1 MADYVVHF
9 TGKNDLSSE
18 VTKVKKDL
26 EGVSTSANKLDQIK
40 NKFNK
45 ITNSAAPLRSQLK
58 GIRDLMALMNFHGLE
73 GDPSYIEMADQI
85 GKIKDALSATNDAIK
100 LFGDG
105 QYKLIAVMNSFEAVA
120 GATSIATGAMSLFGA
135 ENENVARAIQKVQSV
150 MAILNGVQAIA
161 RVLDKDSAMMLRI
174 RHIRTLALA
183 AAKDVDTAETTKNT
197 LAMGAN
203 TVATTANTAAQKAWN
218 VAKAIAKALLGDW
231 TGWLLLGAVALGG
244 YAIATAGSTKE
255 TEKETAATKRAKT
268 AKQQYLEEAASSAGK
283 LIGQYKMLQIQW
295 NNLKTEGEKNQFLK
309 DNISLFK
316 ELNDTINSVADAEKF
331 LNEQTNKYIQAI
343 EARAQATAS
352 YNQMIKV
359 WEEHYKR
366 ISAYE
371 NSRAGGGYYSEVKA
385 GDKVSKE
392 EFLSAYKHYYGK
404 EFDGSDISIYKFMAQ
419 LPKTTAAIVN
429 KFRNDSSILKK
440 QQLITAS
447 YNKALSDTKQLS
459 QIGADAAAKIDKLGD
474 SAKGASD
481 NITDMNSKRAS
492 RTTSTTN
499 DNVRKLDTEKIGD
512 SIVESIKKRNFSN
525 DLSPESLVGLVK
537 ANNFDLK
544 GYDVSDIKT
553 ESTDIQRREIQRLN
567 RIKQIQDAYGQY
579 LVMFDKGAINIDYL
593 NDMHQKAQTA
603 LNQLGSDIVIDKYSG
618 EIKGKGVVQLEQLK
632 SARELVQGLSGD
644 FGTLYTQIDAINT
657 LLHSTTQDSD
667 GNLIPNV
674 NDRNVGAIAA
684 TALATQQLGSAL
696 QALGAQGAAAKA
708 GLILS
713 AIGQLATSFAAAM
726 LSASKNW
733 ITWLAFGAT
742 GMGILV
748 SLISQMKSFA
758 DGGIIEGNSFHGD
771 KILARVN
778 AGEMILNQKQQS
790 NLYHQLNNR
799 GGLGAGTVKFEIAG
813 STLKGV
819 LRNYD
824 NKMSKVQ

>member
-45 ITNSAAPLRSQLK
+45 ITNSAAPLKKQMK
-58 GIRDLMALMNFHGLE
+58 DIKDLMAQMNFHGLE
-73 GDPSYIEMADQI
+73 NDSSYTKMAEKI
-85 GKIKDALSATNDAIK
+85 GEIRDAYDAAGESQK
-100 LFGDG
+100 FFGDG
-105 QYKLIAVMNSFEAVA
+105 QYKLQAVMNSLEAVA
-120 GATSIATGAMSLFGA
+120 GATSIATGAMSLFGT

-174 RHIRTLALA
+174 RQIRTLALA
-183 AAKDVDTAETTKNT
+183 AAKEVDTAETTKNT
-197 LAMGAN
+197 LATGAN
-203 TVATTANTAAQKAWN
+203 TVATTANTIAQKAWN
-218 VAKAIAKALLGDW
+218 VAKAVAKALLGDW
-231 TGWLLLGAVALGG
+231 TGLLLVGAVALGG
-244 YAIATAGSTKE
+244 YAIATANSTKE

-268 AKQQYLEEAASSAGK
+268 AKQQYLEEVASSTGE
-283 LIGQYKMLQIQW
+283 LIGKYKVLQIQW
-295 NNLKTEGEKNQFLK
+295 NNLKTYGEKNQFLK

-316 ELNDTINSVADAEKF
+316 ELNGAVDSVAKAENF
-331 LNEQTNKYIQAI
+331 LNKQSKKYKDAMI
-343 EARAQATAS
+343 ERIKITAA
-352 YNQMIKV
+352 YNQIIKI
-359 WEEHYKR
+359 WKEYYET
-366 ISAYE
+366 ISANE
-371 NSRAGGGYYSEVKA
+371 NSRAGGGYYSRVKA
-385 GDKVSKE
+385 GDKVSRYE
-392 EFLSAYKHYYGK
+392 LMAAYKHSTGK
-404 EFDGSDISIYKFMAQ
+404 ELKFGKERTKAQ
-419 LPKTTAAIVN
+419 YIVVDEKNAAYVN
-429 KFRNDSSILKK
+429 KFRNDSAIKINQQKNTAALNKATRETEELKEQIANSNKILKD
-440 QQLITAS
+440 LGVSFEGTTENI
-447 YNKALSDTKQLS
+447 SD
-459 QIGADAAAKIDKLGD
+459 
-474 SAKGASD
+474 
-481 NITDMNSKRAS
+481 RAT
-492 RTTSTTN
+492 RTTSTNN

-512 SIVESIKKRNFSN
+512 QIVESTKKRNFSN
-525 DLSPESLVGLVK
+525 DLSPKSLVGLLK

-544 GYDVSDIKT
+544 GYDVSYIKT
-553 ESTDIQRREIQRLN
+553 ESTDTQRNEVQRLN

-579 LVMFDKGAINIDYL
+579 LVMFDKGVINIDYL
-593 NDMHQKAQTA
+593 NDMYQKAQTA

-657 LLHSTTQDSD
+657 LLHSTTQDSE

-674 NDRNVGAIAA
+674 NDRNAGTIAA

>member
-45 ITNSAAPLRSQLK
+45 ITNSAAPLTSQLK
-58 GIRDLMALMNFHGLE
+58 GIRNLMALMNFHGLE

-85 GKIKDALSATNDAIK
+85 GKIKDALSATDDAIK

-161 RVLDKDSAMMLRI
+161 NVLDKDSAMMLRI
-174 RHIRTLALA
+174 RQIRTLALA

-197 LAMGAN
+197 LATGAN
-203 TVATTANTAAQKAWN
+203 TVATTANTIAQKAWN
-218 VAKAIAKALLGDW
+218 VAKAVAKALLGDW

-244 YAIATAGSTKE
+244 YAIATANSTKE

-343 EARAQATAS
+343 EARAQATAA
-352 YNQMIKV
+352 YNQIIKV

-366 ISAYE
+366 VSAYE
-371 NSRAGGGYYSEVKA
+371 NSRSGGGYYSEVKA

-429 KFRNDSSILKK
+429 KFRNDSSVIKK
-440 QQLITAS
+440 QKLITDS
-447 YNKALSDTKQLS
+447 YNKALSDTKQLT
-459 QIGADAAAKIDKLGD
+459 QIATDAAAKIDKLGD
-474 SAKGASD
+474 AAKWASD
-481 NITDMNSKRAS
+481 NITDTTSNRAS
-492 RTTSTTN
+492 ITTSTNNDERKIDTN
-499 DNVRKLDTEKIGD
+499 WIQKQISK
-512 SIVESIKKRNFSN
+512 SIDERDFSN
-525 DLSPESLVGLVK
+525 DFSLESASKFLLSNAALAG
-537 ANNFDLK
+537 
-544 GYDVSDIKT
+544 
-553 ESTDIQRREIQRLN
+553 TDITRNRDYQQAKFISEIY
-567 RIKQIQDAYGQY
+567 K
-579 LVMFDKGAINIDYL
+579 
-593 NDMHQKAQTA
+593 
-603 LNQLGSDIVIDKYSG
+603 NQLDLHRKRLIGDTEMDAARKNFIQAMAQVDTTIEVDLATGEWGGIDF
-618 EIKGKGVVQLEQLK
+618 LK
-632 SARELVQGLSGD
+632 SLNLEPAREAVQGLSGD

-657 LLHSTTQDSD
+657 LLHSTINKGD
-667 GNLIPNV
+667 GNILPNI
-674 NDRNVGAIAA
+674 NDRNAGTIAA

>member
-45 ITNSAAPLRSQLK
+45 ITNSVAPLTSQLK
-58 GIRDLMALMNFHGLE
+58 GIRNLMALMNFHGLE

-85 GKIKDALSATNDAIK
+85 GKIKDALGATHDAIK

-161 RVLDKDSAMMLRI
+161 KVLDKDSAMMLRI
-174 RHIRTLALA
+174 RQIRTLALA

-197 LAMGAN
+197 LATGAN
-203 TVATTANTAAQKAWN
+203 TVATTANTIAQKAWN
-218 VAKAIAKALLGDW
+218 VAKAVAKALLGDW
-231 TGWLLLGAVALGG
+231 TGLLLVGAVALGG
-244 YAIATAGSTKE
+244 YAIATANSTKE

-295 NNLKTEGEKNQFLK
+295 NNLKTYGEKNQFLK

-343 EARAQATAS
+343 EARAQATVA
-352 YNQMIKV
+352 YNQIIKV
-359 WEEHYKR
+359 WEEYYET
-366 ISAYE
+366 ISANE
-371 NSRAGGGYYSEVKA
+371 NSRAGGGYYSRVKA
-385 GDKVSKE
+385 GDKVSRYE
-392 EFLSAYKHYYGK
+392 LMAAYKHSTGK
-404 EFDGSDISIYKFMAQ
+404 ELKFGKERTKAQ
-419 LPKTTAAIVN
+419 YIVVDEKNAAYVN
-429 KFRNDSSILKK
+429 KFRNDSAVKIN
-440 QQLITAS
+440 QQKNTAAL
-447 YNKALSDTKQLS
+447 NKATKETEYFTS
-459 QIGADAAAKIDKLGD
+459 VIYECEAALKELGV
-474 SAKGASD
+474 SFSNTANNISD
-481 NITDMNSKRAS
+481 NRHI
-492 RTTSTTN
+492 TTSTN
-499 DNVRKLDTEKIGD
+499 DNVRKIDTEKIGD

-544 GYDVSDIKT
+544 GYNASNVNR
-553 ESTDIQRREIQRLN
+553 ESVNIQRREIQKLDEIQKIYDEFQLILKQYN
-567 RIKQIQDAYGQY
+567 QGVIKYEKYLSAY
-579 LVMFDKGAINIDYL
+579 KNA
-593 NDMHQKAQTA
+593 QKA
-603 LNQLGSDIVIDKYSG
+603 LKKIGSDIVIDKYSG
-618 EIKGKGVVQLEQLK
+618 EIKGTEAIKLELLK

-644 FGTLYTQIDAINT
+644 FGTLYSQIDAINT
-657 LLHSTTQDSD
+657 LLNSTINKGD
-667 GNLIPNV
+667 GVILPNV
-674 NDRNVGAIAA
+674 NDRNVGTIAA

>member
-45 ITNSAAPLRSQLK
+45 IINSVAPLRSQLK

-85 GKIKDALSATNDAIK
+85 GKIKDALSATDDAIK

-161 RVLDKDSAMMLRI
+161 KVLDKDSAMMLRI

-255 TEKETAATKRAKT
+255 TEKETEATKRAKT

-343 EARAQATAS
+343 EARAQATAA
-352 YNQMIKV
+352 YNQIIKV

-366 ISAYE
+366 VSAYE

-404 EFDGSDISIYKFMAQ
+404 EFDGSDISVYKFMAQ
-419 LPKTTAAIVN
+419 LPQTTAAIVN
-429 KFRNDSSILKK
+429 KFRNDSSIIKK

-447 YNKALSDTKQLS
+447 YNKALSDTKYLS

-481 NITDMNSKRAS
+481 NITYMASNRAS
-492 RTTSTTN
+492 RTTN
-499 DNVRKLDTEKIGD
+499 DNERKLDTEKIGD

-537 ANNFDLK
+537 ANNFNFK
-544 GYDVSDIKT
+544 GQDVSNAKMKF
-553 ESTDIQRREIQRLN
+553 TDIQSEVEQKLEAIN
-567 RIKQIQDAYGQY
+567 KIQDEFQLKIRQY
-579 LVMFDKGAINIDYL
+579 NQGAIKYKDYQNALQNAENALKLIDPNL
-593 NDMHQKAQTA
+593 
-603 LNQLGSDIVIDKYSG
+603 IIDKYSG
-618 EIKGKGVVQLEQLK
+618 EVKGTEAIQLEQLK

-657 LLHSTTQDSD
+657 LLHSTTQDSE

-674 NDRNVGAIAA
+674 NDRNVGTIAA

>member
-45 ITNSAAPLRSQLK
+45 ITNSAAPLKKQMK
-58 GIRDLMALMNFHGLE
+58 DIKDLMAQMNFHGLE
-73 GDPSYIEMADQI
+73 NDSSYTKMAEKI
-85 GKIKDALSATNDAIK
+85 GEIRDAYDAAGESQRF
-100 LFGDG
+100 FGDG
-105 QYKLIAVMNSFEAVA
+105 QYKLQAVMNSLEAVA

-161 RVLDKDSAMMLRI
+161 NVLDKDSAMMLRI
-174 RHIRTLALA
+174 RQIRTLALA

-197 LAMGAN
+197 LATGAN

-218 VAKAIAKALLGDW
+218 VAKAVAKALLGDW
-231 TGWLLLGAVALGG
+231 TGLLLVGAVALGG

-255 TEKETAATKRAKT
+255 TEKETEATKRAKT

-343 EARAQATAS
+343 EARAQATAA
-352 YNQMIKV
+352 YNQIIKV

-371 NSRAGGGYYSEVKA
+371 NSRSGGGYYSRVKA

-429 KFRNDSSILKK
+429 KFRNDSSVIKN

-447 YNKALSDTKQLS
+447 YNKALSDTKQLT
-459 QIGADAAAKIDKLGD
+459 QIGADAAAKIDELGD
-474 SAKGASD
+474 AAKGASD
-481 NITDMNSKRAS
+481 NITNMNSNRAS
-492 RTTSTTN
+492 RTTSTN
-499 DNVRKLDTEKIGD
+499 DNVRKIDTEKIGD

-544 GYDVSDIKT
+544 GYNASNVNR
-553 ESTDIQRREIQRLN
+553 ESANIQRREIQKLDEIQKIQDEFQLI
-567 RIKQIQDAYGQY
+567 IKQYNQGVIKYEKYLSAY
-579 LVMFDKGAINIDYL
+579 KNA
-593 NDMHQKAQTA
+593 QKALKQIS
-603 LNQLGSDIVIDKYSG
+603 SDIVIDKYSG
-618 EIKGKGVVQLEQLK
+618 EIKGTEAIKLELLK

-644 FGTLYTQIDAINT
+644 FGTLYSQIDAINT
-657 LLHSTTQDSD
+657 LLHSTTQDID
-667 GNLIPNV
+667 GNLIPNI
-674 NDRNVGAIAA
+674 NDRNAGTIAA

>member
-45 ITNSAAPLRSQLK
+45 ITNSAAPLTSQLK
-58 GIRDLMALMNFHGLE
+58 GIRNLMALMNFHGLE

-85 GKIKDALSATNDAIK
+85 GKIKDALSATHDAIN

-105 QYKLIAVMNSFEAVA
+105 QYKLLAVMNSFEAVA
-120 GATSIATGAMSLFGA
+120 GATSIATGAMSLFGT

-161 RVLDKDSAMMLRI
+161 SVLDKDSAMMLRI
-174 RHIRTLALA
+174 RQIRTLALA

-203 TVATTANTAAQKAWN
+203 STAVAANTAAQKAWN

-255 TEKETAATKRAKT
+255 TQKETAATKKAKT

-295 NNLKTEGEKNQFLK
+295 NNLKTYGEKNQFLK

-316 ELNDTINSVADAEKF
+316 ELNDTINSVADVEKF

-343 EARAQATAS
+343 EARAQATAA
-352 YNQMIKV
+352 YNQIIKV

-392 EFLSAYKHYYGK
+392 EFLLAYKHYYGK

-429 KFRNDSSILKK
+429 KFRNDSSIIKK

-447 YNKALSDTKQLS
+447 YNKALSDTKYLTQS
-459 QIGADAAAKIDKLGD
+459 ASDAAAKLDELGEA
-474 SAKGASD
+474 SKGAAN
-481 NITDMNSKRAS
+481 NITDTTSNRAS
-492 RTTSTTN
+492 ITTN
-499 DNVRKLDTEKIGD
+499 DNVRKIDNSQTQKQILK
-512 SIVESIKKRNFSN
+512 SIDERDFSN
-525 DLSPESLVGLVK
+525 DLSMESAAKLLLANAKLAPTNIKYKSDEQLLELEKIQKTYRGEVDKFIRGIIDIDQRLK
-537 ANNFDLK
+537 AFNNA
-544 GYDVSDIKT
+544 G
-553 ESTDIQRREIQRLN
+553 EALN
-567 RIKQIQDAYGQY
+567 RIGLKDVSLDFESG
-579 LVMFDKGAINIDYL
+579 
-593 NDMHQKAQTA
+593 
-603 LNQLGSDIVIDKYSG
+603 DIISIESTYIDK
-618 EIKGKGVVQLEQLK
+618 VNA
-632 SARELVQGLSGD
+632 AREAIQGLSGD
-644 FGTLYTQIDAINT
+644 YGILYNQIDTINT
-657 LLHSTTQDSD
+657 LLNSSSKNSD
-667 GNLIPNV
+667 GDLVPNV
-674 NDRNVGAIAA
+674 NDRNVGTIAA

>member
-45 ITNSAAPLRSQLK
+45 ITNSAAPLKKQMK
-58 GIRDLMALMNFHGLE
+58 DIKDLMAQMNFHGLE
-73 GDPSYIEMADQI
+73 NDSSYTKMAEKI
-85 GKIKDALSATNDAIK
+85 GEIRDAYDAAGESQRF
-100 LFGDG
+100 FGDG
-105 QYKLIAVMNSFEAVA
+105 QYKLQAVMNSLEAVA

-161 RVLDKDSAMMLRI
+161 KVLDKDSAMMLRI
-174 RHIRTLALA
+174 RQIRTLALA

-197 LAMGAN
+197 LATGAN

-244 YAIATAGSTKE
+244 YAVATAGSTKE

-268 AKQQYLEEAASSAGK
+268 AKQQYLEEVASSTGN
-283 LIGQYKMLQIQW
+283 LIGKYKVLQIQW
-295 NNLKTEGEKNQFLK
+295 NNLRTEGEKTEWIK
-309 DNISLFK
+309 DNASKFK
-316 ELNDTINSVADAEKF
+316 ELGVSINDIDKAEEVFVNNTAKF
-331 LNEQTNKYIQAI
+331 EQAI
-343 EARAQATAS
+343 KLRAQAAAAYSQTV
-352 YNQMIKV
+352 KV
-359 WEEHYKR
+359 WEEYYNKVV
-366 ISAYE
+366 AAD
-371 NSRAGGGYYSEVKA
+371 NSVAGGGYYIRAQVGHQTTGRELTEAYSKYAYIKPLKEWENNPDKLFTIRTENIAPLNKLRNSEA
-385 GDKVSKE
+385 
-392 EFLSAYKHYYGK
+392 
-404 EFDGSDISIYKFMAQ
+404 IS
-419 LPKTTAAIVN
+419 
-429 KFRNDSSILKK
+429 RNQK
-440 QQLITAS
+440 Q
-447 YNKALSDTKQLS
+447 N
-459 QIGADAAAKIDKLGD
+459 AAALEKATNATNFLTQSMSYANEELKRLGTTVE
-474 SAKGASD
+474 GTTD
-481 NITDMNSKRAS
+481 NISDRAT
-492 RTTSTTN
+492 RTTSTN
-499 DNVRKLDTEKIGD
+499 DNVSKID
-512 SIVESIKKRNFSN
+512 NSYIQKQILKSIDERDFSN
-525 DLSPESLVGLVK
+525 DLSLQSASKFLLSNAGLAKVDITRNREYILAKNISEIYKGQIDLYEKGWITAKEREESY
-537 ANNFDLK
+537 NNALQALSQIDTNIEL
-544 GYDVSDIKT
+544 DAKT
-553 ESTDIQRREIQRLN
+553 
-567 RIKQIQDAYGQY
+567 
-579 LVMFDKGAINIDYL
+579 
-593 NDMHQKAQTA
+593 
-603 LNQLGSDIVIDKYSG
+603 G
-618 EIKGKGVVQLEQLK
+618 EIGGAGFLQSLNLEP
-632 SARELVQGLSGD
+632 AREAVQGLSGD

-657 LLHSTTQDSD
+657 LLHSTINKGD
-667 GNLIPNV
+667 GNILPNI
-674 NDRNVGAIAA
+674 NDRNAGTIAA

>member
-45 ITNSAAPLRSQLK
+45 ITNSAAPLKKQMK
-58 GIRDLMALMNFHGLE
+58 DIKDLMAQMNFHGLE
-73 GDPSYIEMADQI
+73 NDSSYTKMAEKI
-85 GKIKDALSATNDAIK
+85 GEIRDAYDAAGESQRF
-100 LFGDG
+100 FGDG
-105 QYKLIAVMNSFEAVA
+105 QYKLQAVMNSLEAVA
-120 GATSIATGAMSLFGA
+120 GATSIATGAMSLFGT

-161 RVLDKDSAMMLRI
+161 KVLDKDSAMMLRI
-174 RHIRTLALA
+174 RQIRTLALA

-197 LAMGAN
+197 LATGAN

-218 VAKAIAKALLGDW
+218 VAKAVAKALLGDW
-231 TGWLLLGAVALGG
+231 TGLLLVGAVALGG
-244 YAIATAGSTKE
+244 YAIATANSTKE

-268 AKQQYLEEAASSAGK
+268 AKQQYLEEVASSTGE
-283 LIGQYKMLQIQW
+283 LIGKYKVLQIQW
-295 NNLKTEGEKNQFLK
+295 NNLKTYGEKNQFLK
-309 DNISLFK
+309 DNISLFN
-316 ELNDTINSVADAEKF
+316 ELNGAIDSVAKAENF
-331 LNEQTNKYIQAI
+331 LNKQSKKYKDAMI
-343 EARAQATAS
+343 ERIKITAA
-352 YNQMIKV
+352 YNQIIKI
-359 WEEHYKR
+359 WEEYYET
-366 ISAYE
+366 ISANE
-371 NSRAGGGYYSEVKA
+371 NSRAGGGYYSRVKA
-385 GDKVSKE
+385 GDKVSRYE
-392 EFLSAYKHYYGK
+392 LMSAYKHSTGK
-404 EFDGSDISIYKFMAQ
+404 ELKFGKERTKAQ
-419 LPKTTAAIVN
+419 YIVVDEKNADYVN
-429 KFRNDSSILKK
+429 KFRNDSAVKINQQKNTAALNKATRETEELKK
-440 QQLITAS
+440 QIANSNEILKNLNVSFEKT
-447 YNKALSDTKQLS
+447 T
-459 QIGADAAAKIDKLGD
+459 
-474 SAKGASD
+474 D
-481 NITDMNSKRAS
+481 NISDRAS
-492 RTTSTTN
+492 RTTSTN
-499 DNVRKLDTEKIGD
+499 DNERKIDREKIED
-512 SIVESIKKRNFSN
+512 LTLKSIKERNFSN
-525 DLSPESLVGLVK
+525 DLTLEALVGLVK

-544 GYDVSDIKT
+544 GQDVSDIKT
-553 ESTDIQRREIQRLN
+553 ESTDIQRKEVQRLN
-567 RIKQIQDAYGQY
+567 RIKQIQYAYGQY

-593 NDMHQKAQTA
+593 NDMYQKAQTA

-674 NDRNVGAIAA
+674 NDRNVGTIAA

>member
-85 GKIKDALSATNDAIK
+85 GKIKDALSATDDAIK

-197 LAMGAN
+197 LATGAN

-244 YAIATAGSTKE
+244 YAVATAGSTKE

-343 EARAQATAS
+343 EARAQATAA

-404 EFDGSDISIYKFMAQ
+404 EFDGSDISVYKFMAQ
-419 LPKTTAAIVN
+419 LPQTTAAIVN
-429 KFRNDSSILKK
+429 KFRNDSSVIKK

-447 YNKALSDTKQLS
+447 YDKALSDTKQLT
-459 QIGADAAAKIDKLGD
+459 QIANDAAAKLDELGEA
-474 SAKGASD
+474 AKGAAD
-481 NITDMNSKRAS
+481 NITDTTSNRAS
-492 RTTSTTN
+492 ITTN
-499 DNVRKLDTEKIGD
+499 DKVRKLDTEKIGD

-525 DLSPESLVGLVK
+525 DLTPEALVKLVK

-544 GYDVSDIKT
+544 GQDVSNVKT
-553 ESTDIQRREIQRLN
+553 ESTDIQRSEVQRLN
-567 RIKQIQDAYGQY
+567 RIKQIQDAYVYY
-579 LVMFDKGAINIDYL
+579 LGMFDKGVINIDYL
-593 NDMHQKAQTA
+593 NDRYQKAQTA

-674 NDRNVGAIAA
+674 NDRNVGTIAA

>member
-45 ITNSAAPLRSQLK
+45 ITNSAAPLKKQMK
-58 GIRDLMALMNFHGLE
+58 DIKDLMAQMNFHGLE
-73 GDPSYIEMADQI
+73 NDSSYTKMAEKI
-85 GKIKDALSATNDAIK
+85 GEIRDAYDAAGESQRF
-100 LFGDG
+100 FGDG
-105 QYKLIAVMNSFEAVA
+105 QYKLQAVMNSLEAVA
-120 GATSIATGAMSLFGA
+120 GATSIATGAMSLFGT

-161 RVLDKDSAMMLRI
+161 KVLDKDSAMMLRI
-174 RHIRTLALA
+174 RQIRTLALA

-197 LAMGAN
+197 LATGAN
-203 TVATTANTAAQKAWN
+203 TVATTANTIAQKAWN
-218 VAKAIAKALLGDW
+218 VAKAVAKALLGDW
-231 TGWLLLGAVALGG
+231 TGLLLVGAVALGG
-244 YAIATAGSTKE
+244 YAIATANSTKE

-268 AKQQYLEEAASSAGK
+268 AKQQYLEEVASSTGE
-283 LIGQYKMLQIQW
+283 LIGKYKVLQIQW
-295 NNLKTEGEKNQFLK
+295 NNLKTEGEKTEWIK
-309 DNISLFK
+309 DNASKFNELGIS
-316 ELNDTINSVADAEKF
+316 INNIAKAEDVFVKNTEKF
-331 LNEQTNKYIQAI
+331 QQTIKL
-343 EARAQATAS
+343 RAQAAAA
-352 YNQMIKV
+352 YNQIVKV
-359 WEEHYKR
+359 WEEYYNKVV
-366 ISAYE
+366 AAD
-371 NSRAGGGYYSEVKA
+371 NSVAGGGYYTR
-385 GDKVSKE
+385 
-392 EFLSAYKHYYGK
+392 
-404 EFDGSDISIYKFMAQ
+404 AQ
-419 LPKTTAAIVN
+419 VGHQTTGRELTAAYNKYAYSKPLKEWQNNPDKLFTIRTENIAPLNALRNSEAISRNQKQNAAALERVTNQTNFLTQSIKDVN
-429 KFRNDSSILKK
+429 EGLKK
-440 QQLITAS
+440 LDVTVEGTT
-447 YNKALSDTKQLS
+447 DTIS
-459 QIGADAAAKIDKLGD
+459 
-474 SAKGASD
+474 
-481 NITDMNSKRAS
+481 NSAS
-492 RTTSTTN
+492 RTTSTNNDEHKVNTN
-499 DNVRKLDTEKIGD
+499 WTQKQISK
-512 SIVESIKKRNFSN
+512 SIDERDFSN
-525 DLSPESLVGLVK
+525 DLSMESAAKLLLANAKLAPTNIKYKSDEQLLELEKIQKTYRGEVDKFIRGIIDIDQRLK
-537 ANNFDLK
+537 AFNNA
-544 GYDVSDIKT
+544 G
-553 ESTDIQRREIQRLN
+553 EALN
-567 RIKQIQDAYGQY
+567 RIGLKDVSLDFESG
-579 LVMFDKGAINIDYL
+579 
-593 NDMHQKAQTA
+593 
-603 LNQLGSDIVIDKYSG
+603 DIISIESTYIDK
-618 EIKGKGVVQLEQLK
+618 VNA
-632 SARELVQGLSGD
+632 AREAIQGLSGD
-644 FGTLYTQIDAINT
+644 YGILYNQIDTINT
-657 LLHSTTQDSD
+657 LLNSSSKNSD
-667 GNLIPNV
+667 GDLVPNV
-674 NDRNVGAIAA
+674 NDRNVGTIAA

>member
-45 ITNSAAPLRSQLK
+45 ITNSVAPLTSQLK
-58 GIRDLMALMNFHGLE
+58 GIRNLMALMNFHGLE

-85 GKIKDALSATNDAIK
+85 GKIKDALSATHDAIK

-161 RVLDKDSAMMLRI
+161 NVLDKDSAMMLRI
-174 RHIRTLALA
+174 RQIRTLALA

-197 LAMGAN
+197 LATGAN
-203 TVATTANTAAQKAWN
+203 TVATTANTIAQKAWN
-218 VAKAIAKALLGDW
+218 VAKAVAKALLGDW

-244 YAIATAGSTKE
+244 YAIATANSTKE
-255 TEKETAATKRAKT
+255 TEKETAATKKAKT
-268 AKQQYLEEAASSAGK
+268 AKQQYLEEVASSTGN
-283 LIGQYKMLQIQW
+283 LIGKYKVLQIQW
-295 NNLKTEGEKNQFLK
+295 KNLKTEGEKIQWIK
-309 DNISLFK
+309 DNTSSFNELSLA
-316 ELNDTINSVADAEKF
+316 INGIKDAEDVFVKQTQKF
-331 LNEQTNKYIQAI
+331 QQAI
-343 EARAQATAS
+343 KLRAQAAAAYSQTV
-352 YNQMIKV
+352 KV
-359 WEEHYKR
+359 WEEYYK
-366 ISAYE
+366 SGQQNTA
-371 NSRAGGGYYSEVKA
+371 KA
-385 GDKVSKE
+385 GDKVGWW
-392 EFLSAYKHYYGK
+392 EFEPAYRYITGSSPSLSEYNNGILTKRTAEFINSYRNAQALYKATK
-404 EFDGSDISIYKFMAQ
+404 ATEFFS
-419 LPKTTAAIVN
+419 
-429 KFRNDSSILKK
+429 SSIQESEAAL
-440 QQLITAS
+440 
-447 YNKALSDTKQLS
+447 KALGITSSNT
-459 QIGADAAAKIDKLGD
+459 ADAI
-474 SAKGASD
+474 S
-481 NITDMNSKRAS
+481 NRAT
-492 RTTSTTN
+492 RTTSTN

-512 SIVESIKKRNFSN
+512 QIVESIKKRNFSN

-537 ANNFDLK
+537 ANNFNFK
-544 GYDVSDIKT
+544 GQDVSNIKMKF
-553 ESTDIQRREIQRLN
+553 TDIQSEVEQKLEAIN
-567 RIKQIQDAYGQY
+567 KIQDEFQFKIRQY
-579 LVMFDKGAINIDYL
+579 NQGVIKYKDYQDALQNAKNALKLIDPNLIINE
-593 NDMHQKAQTA
+593 
-603 LNQLGSDIVIDKYSG
+603 YSG
-618 EIKGKGVVQLEQLK
+618 EVKGTEAIQLEQLK

-674 NDRNVGAIAA
+674 NDRNVGTIAA

>member
-1 MADYVVHF
+1 
-9 TGKNDLSSE
+9 
-18 VTKVKKDL
+18 
-26 EGVSTSANKLDQIK
+26 
-40 NKFNK
+40 
-45 ITNSAAPLRSQLK
+45 
-58 GIRDLMALMNFHGLE
+58 MALMNFHGLE

-85 GKIKDALSATNDAIK
+85 GKIKDALSATDDAIK

-343 EARAQATAS
+343 EARAQATAA

-404 EFDGSDISIYKFMAQ
+404 EFDGSDISVYKFMAQ
-419 LPKTTAAIVN
+419 LPQTTAAIVN

-481 NITDMNSKRAS
+481 NITDMNSNRAS
-492 RTTSTTN
+492 RTTN
-499 DNVRKLDTEKIGD
+499 DNVRKLDTEKIED
-512 SIVESIKKRNFSN
+512 LTLKSIKERNFSN
-525 DLSPESLVGLVK
+525 DLTPEALVKLVK

-544 GYDVSDIKT
+544 GYNASNAKSAPTNIKYKSDEQLIELEKIQKT
-553 ESTDIQRREIQRLN
+553 YRDAIDKFIRGIIDINQRTEAFNKAGEALN
-567 RIKQIQDAYGQY
+567 RIGLKDVFLDFGT
-579 LVMFDKGAINIDYL
+579 G
-593 NDMHQKAQTA
+593 
-603 LNQLGSDIVIDKYSG
+603 DIISIESTYIDK
-618 EIKGKGVVQLEQLK
+618 VNA
-632 SARELVQGLSGD
+632 AREAIQGLSGD
-644 FGTLYTQIDAINT
+644 YGILYNQIDTINT
-657 LLHSTTQDSD
+657 LLNSSSKNSD
-667 GNLIPNV
+667 GDLVPNV

>member
-45 ITNSAAPLRSQLK
+45 ITNSAAPLKKQMK
-58 GIRDLMALMNFHGLE
+58 DIKDLMAQMNFHGLE
-73 GDPSYIEMADQI
+73 NDSSYTKMAEKI
-85 GKIKDALSATNDAIK
+85 GEIRDAYDAAGESQRF
-100 LFGDG
+100 FGDG
-105 QYKLIAVMNSFEAVA
+105 QYKLQAVMNSLEAVA
-120 GATSIATGAMSLFGA
+120 GATSIATGAMSLFGT

-161 RVLDKDSAMMLRI
+161 KVLDKDSDMMLRI
-174 RHIRTLALA
+174 RQIGTLALA
-183 AAKDVDTAETTKNT
+183 AAKEVDTAETTKNT
-197 LAMGAN
+197 LATGAN
-203 TVATTANTAAQKAWN
+203 TVATTANTIAQKAWN
-218 VAKAIAKALLGDW
+218 VAKAVAKALLGDW
-231 TGWLLLGAVALGG
+231 TGLLLVGAVALGG
-244 YAIATAGSTKE
+244 YAIATANSTKE
-255 TEKETAATKRAKT
+255 TEKETAATKKAKT
-268 AKQQYLEEAASSAGK
+268 AKQQYLEEVASSTGE
-283 LIGQYKMLQIQW
+283 LIGKYKVLQIQW
-295 NNLKTEGEKNQFLK
+295 NNLRTEGEKTQFFK

-316 ELNDTINSVADAEKF
+316 ELNGAIDSVAKAEKF
-331 LNEQTNKYIQAI
+331 LNEQSKKYKVAMI
-343 EARAQATAS
+343 ERIKITAA
-352 YNQMIKV
+352 YNQIMKIWK
-359 WEEHYKR
+359 EYYET
-366 ISAYE
+366 ISANE
-371 NSRAGGGYYSEVKA
+371 NSRAGGGYYSRVKA
-385 GDKVSKE
+385 GDKVSRYE
-392 EFLSAYKHYYGK
+392 LMSAYKHNTGK
-404 EFDGSDISIYKFMAQ
+404 ELKFGKERTKAQ
-419 LPKTTAAIVN
+419 YIVVDEKNAAYVN
-429 KFRNDSSILKK
+429 KFRNDSAVKINQQKNTAALNKATRETEELKKYIDNSTEILKK
-440 QQLITAS
+440 LDVSFEGT
-447 YNKALSDTKQLS
+447 TE
-459 QIGADAAAKIDKLGD
+459 
-474 SAKGASD
+474 
-481 NITDMNSKRAS
+481 NITDTTSNRAS
-492 RTTSTTN
+492 ITTN
-499 DNVRKLDTEKIGD
+499 DNERKLNNNWLQKQILK
-512 SIVESIKKRNFSN
+512 SIDERDFSN
-525 DLSPESLVGLVK
+525 DLSLENATKFLLSNAALAG
-537 ANNFDLK
+537 
-544 GYDVSDIKT
+544 
-553 ESTDIQRREIQRLN
+553 TDITRNREYILAKS
-567 RIKQIQDAYGQY
+567 ISEIYKGQIE
-579 LVMFDKGAINIDYL
+579 LSEKGWITAKEREESYYNALQALSQIDTNIELDP
-593 NDMHQKAQTA
+593 KT
-603 LNQLGSDIVIDKYSG
+603 G
-618 EIKGKGVVQLEQLK
+618 EFGGIGFLK
-632 SARELVQGLSGD
+632 SLNLEPARELVQGLSGD

-657 LLHSTTQDSD
+657 LLNSTINKGD
-667 GNLIPNV
+667 GNILPNI
-674 NDRNVGAIAA
+674 NDRNAGTIAA

>member
-45 ITNSAAPLRSQLK
+45 ITNSAAPLKKQMK
-58 GIRDLMALMNFHGLE
+58 DIKDLMAQMNFHGLE
-73 GDPSYIEMADQI
+73 NDSSYTKMAEKI
-85 GKIKDALSATNDAIK
+85 GEIRDAYDAAGESQRF
-100 LFGDG
+100 FGDG
-105 QYKLIAVMNSFEAVA
+105 QYKLQAVMNSLEAVA
-120 GATSIATGAMSLFGA
+120 GATSIATGAMSLFGT

-174 RHIRTLALA
+174 RQIRTLALA

-197 LAMGAN
+197 LATGAN
-203 TVATTANTAAQKAWN
+203 TVATTANTIAQKAWN
-218 VAKAIAKALLGDW
+218 VAKAVAKALLGDW
-231 TGWLLLGAVALGG
+231 TGLLLVGAVALGG

-268 AKQQYLEEAASSAGK
+268 AKQQYLEEVASSTGK
-283 LIGQYKMLQIQW
+283 LIGQYKVLQIQW
-295 NNLKTEGEKNQFLK
+295 NNLRTEGEKTEWIK
-309 DNISLFK
+309 DNASKFK
-316 ELNDTINSVADAEKF
+316 ELGVSINDIAKAEEVFVNNTAKF
-331 LNEQTNKYIQAI
+331 EQAI
-343 EARAQATAS
+343 KLRAQAAAAYS
-352 YNQMIKV
+352 QIVKV
-359 WEEHYKR
+359 WEEYYNKVV
-366 ISAYE
+366 AAN
-371 NSRAGGGYYSEVKA
+371 NSVAGGGYYTR
-385 GDKVSKE
+385 
-392 EFLSAYKHYYGK
+392 
-404 EFDGSDISIYKFMAQ
+404 AQ
-419 LPKTTAAIVN
+419 VGHQTTGRELTAAYSKYAYIKPLKEWEN
-429 KFRNDSSILKK
+429 NPDKLFTIRIENIAPLNALRNSEAISRNQK
-440 QQLITAS
+440 Q
-447 YNKALSDTKQLS
+447 N
-459 QIGADAAAKIDKLGD
+459 AAALEKATNATNFLTQSMSYANEELKRLGTTVE
-474 SAKGASD
+474 GTTD
-481 NITDMNSKRAS
+481 NISDRAT
-492 RTTSTTN
+492 RTTSTN
-499 DNVRKLDTEKIGD
+499 DNVSKINNSQILK
-512 SIVESIKKRNFSN
+512 SIDKRDFTN
-525 DLSPESLVGLVK
+525 DLSMESAAKLLLANAALAPTNIKYKSDEQLLELEKIQKTYRGEIDKFIRGIIDIDQRLK
-537 ANNFDLK
+537 AFNNA
-544 GYDVSDIKT
+544 G
-553 ESTDIQRREIQRLN
+553 EALN
-567 RIKQIQDAYGQY
+567 RIGLKDVSLDFESG
-579 LVMFDKGAINIDYL
+579 
-593 NDMHQKAQTA
+593 
-603 LNQLGSDIVIDKYSG
+603 DIISIESTYIDK
-618 EIKGKGVVQLEQLK
+618 VNA
-632 SARELVQGLSGD
+632 AREAIQGLSGD
-644 FGTLYTQIDAINT
+644 YGILYNQIDTINT
-657 LLHSTTQDSD
+657 LLNSSSKNSD
-667 GNLIPNV
+667 GDLVPNV
-674 NDRNVGAIAA
+674 NDRNVGTIAA

>member
-45 ITNSAAPLRSQLK
+45 ITSSAAPLRKQMK
-58 GIRDLMALMNFHGLE
+58 DIKDLMAQMNFHGLE
-73 GDPSYIEMADQI
+73 NDSSYTKMAEKI
-85 GKIKDALSATNDAIK
+85 GEIRDAYDAAGESQK
-100 LFGDG
+100 FFGDG
-105 QYKLIAVMNSFEAVA
+105 QYKLQAVMNSLEAVA
-120 GATSIATGAMSLFGA
+120 GATSIATGAMSLFGT

-174 RHIRTLALA
+174 RQIRTLALA

-197 LAMGAN
+197 LATGAN
-203 TVATTANTAAQKAWN
+203 TVATTANTIAQKAWN
-218 VAKAIAKALLGDW
+218 VAKAVAKALLGDW

-255 TEKETAATKRAKT
+255 TEKETAATKKAKT
-268 AKQQYLEEAASSAGK
+268 AKQQYLEEVASSTGN
-283 LIGQYKMLQIQW
+283 LIGKYKVLQIQW
-295 NNLKTEGEKNQFLK
+295 KNLKTEGEKIQWIK
-309 DNISLFK
+309 DNTSSFN
-316 ELNDTINSVADAEKF
+316 ELGLAINGIKDAEDAFVNNTQKF
-331 LNEQTNKYIQAI
+331 LQAI
-343 EARAQATAS
+343 MARAKAAAAS
-352 YNQMIKV
+352 NQIVKV
-359 WEEHYKR
+359 WEEY
-366 ISAYE
+366 YE
-371 NSRAGGGYYSEVKA
+371 SVQQNTAKA
-385 GDKVSKE
+385 GDKVEWWEFERAYRYITGSSPSQSEYNNGILTKRTADYINSYRNAQALYKATKE
-392 EFLSAYKHYYGK
+392 TEYFS
-404 EFDGSDISIYKFMAQ
+404 SVIYECE
-419 LPKTTAAIVN
+419 AA
-429 KFRNDSSILKK
+429 L
-440 QQLITAS
+440 
-447 YNKALSDTKQLS
+447 KALGTTSSNT
-459 QIGADAAAKIDKLGD
+459 ADAI
-474 SAKGASD
+474 S
-481 NITDMNSKRAS
+481 NRAT
-492 RTTSTTN
+492 RTTSTN
-499 DNVRKLDTEKIGD
+499 DNVRKLDSEKIED
-512 SIVESIKKRNFSN
+512 LIAESFKKIDLSKA
-525 DLSPESLVGLVK
+525 LSPENFVNLVK
-537 ANNFDLK
+537 ANNFDFK
-544 GYDVSDIKT
+544 GQDVSDVKT
-553 ESTDIQRREIQRLN
+553 ESTDTQRREVQILN

-593 NDMHQKAQTA
+593 NDMYQKAQTA

>member
-45 ITNSAAPLRSQLK
+45 ITNSAAPLKKQMK
-58 GIRDLMALMNFHGLE
+58 DIKDLMAQMNFHGLE
-73 GDPSYIEMADQI
+73 NDSSYTKMAEKI
-85 GKIKDALSATNDAIK
+85 GEIRDAYDAAGESQRF
-100 LFGDG
+100 FGDG
-105 QYKLIAVMNSFEAVA
+105 QYKLQAVMNSLEAVA
-120 GATSIATGAMSLFGA
+120 GATSIATGAMSLFGT

-161 RVLDKDSAMMLRI
+161 KVLDKDSAMMLRI
-174 RHIRTLALA
+174 RQIRTLALA

-197 LAMGAN
+197 LATGAN
-203 TVATTANTAAQKAWN
+203 TVATTANTIAQKAWN
-218 VAKAIAKALLGDW
+218 VAKAVAKALLGDW
-231 TGWLLLGAVALGG
+231 TGLLLVGAVALGG
-244 YAIATAGSTKE
+244 YAIATANSTKE

-268 AKQQYLEEAASSAGK
+268 AKQQYLEEVASSTGE
-283 LIGQYKMLQIQW
+283 LIGKYKVLQIQW
-295 NNLKTEGEKNQFLK
+295 NNLKTYGEKNQFLK

-316 ELNDTINSVADAEKF
+316 ELNGAIDSVAKAEKF
-331 LNEQTNKYIQAI
+331 LNKQSKKYKDAMI
-343 EARAQATAS
+343 ERIKITAA
-352 YNQMIKV
+352 YNQIIKI
-359 WEEHYKR
+359 WKEYYET
-366 ISAYE
+366 ISANE
-371 NSRAGGGYYSEVKA
+371 NSRAGGGYYSRVKA
-385 GDKVSKE
+385 GDKVSRYE
-392 EFLSAYKHYYGK
+392 LMSAYKHSTGK
-404 EFDGSDISIYKFMAQ
+404 ELKFGKERTKAQ
-419 LPKTTAAIVN
+419 YIVVDEKNADYVN
-429 KFRNDSSILKK
+429 KFRNDSAVKINQQKNTAALNKATRETEELKK
-440 QQLITAS
+440 QIANSNEILKNLDVTVEGTT
-447 YNKALSDTKQLS
+447 DTIS
-459 QIGADAAAKIDKLGD
+459 
-474 SAKGASD
+474 
-481 NITDMNSKRAS
+481 NSAS
-492 RTTSTTN
+492 RTTSTN
-499 DNVRKLDTEKIGD
+499 DNEHKVNTNWTQKQISK
-512 SIVESIKKRNFSN
+512 SIDERDFSN
-525 DLSPESLVGLVK
+525 DLSMESAAKLLLANAKLAPTNIKYKSDEQLLELEKIQKTYRGEIDKFIRGIIDIDQRLK
-537 ANNFDLK
+537 AFNNA
-544 GYDVSDIKT
+544 G
-553 ESTDIQRREIQRLN
+553 EALN
-567 RIKQIQDAYGQY
+567 RIGLKDVSLDFESG
-579 LVMFDKGAINIDYL
+579 
-593 NDMHQKAQTA
+593 
-603 LNQLGSDIVIDKYSG
+603 DIISIESTYIDK
-618 EIKGKGVVQLEQLK
+618 VNA
-632 SARELVQGLSGD
+632 AREAIQGLSGD
-644 FGTLYTQIDAINT
+644 YGILYNQIDTINT
-657 LLHSTTQDSD
+657 LLNSTTQDSD

-674 NDRNVGAIAA
+674 NDRNVGTIAA

>member
-45 ITNSAAPLRSQLK
+45 ITNSAAPLTRQLSD
-58 GIRDLMALMNFHGLE
+58 IRNLMALMNFHGLE
-73 GDPSYIEMADQI
+73 GDPLYIEMADQI
-85 GKIKDALSATNDAIK
+85 GKIKDALGATKDAIK

-161 RVLDKDSAMMLRI
+161 NVLDKDSAMMLRI
-174 RHIRTLALA
+174 RQIRALALA
-183 AAKDVDTAETTKNT
+183 AAKKVDTDETIKNT
-197 LAMGAN
+197 LATGAN
-203 TVATTANTAAQKAWN
+203 STAIAANTAAQKAWN

-244 YAIATAGSTKE
+244 YAIATANSTKE

-343 EARAQATAS
+343 EARAQATAA
-352 YNQMIKV
+352 YNQIIKV

-404 EFDGSDISIYKFMAQ
+404 EFDGSDISVYKFMAQ
-419 LPKTTAAIVN
+419 LPQTTAAIVN
-429 KFRNDSSILKK
+429 KFRNDSAILKK

-459 QIGADAAAKIDKLGD
+459 QIGADAAAKIDELGD

-481 NITDMNSKRAS
+481 NITDMNSNRAS
-492 RTTSTTN
+492 RTTN
-499 DNVRKLDTEKIGD
+499 DKVRKLDTEKIGD

-537 ANNFDLK
+537 ANNFDFK
-544 GYDVSDIKT
+544 GQDVSYIKT
-553 ESTDIQRREIQRLN
+553 ESTDIQRLEIQRLN
-567 RIKQIQDAYGQY
+567 RIKQIQDAYRQY
-579 LVMFDKGAINIDYL
+579 LVLSDKGVISFEKV
-593 NDMHQKAQTA
+593 NDAYQKAQTA

-644 FGTLYTQIDAINT
+644 FGTLYSQIDAINT
-657 LLHSTTQDSD
+657 LLHSTTQDSE

-674 NDRNVGAIAA
+674 NDRNVGTIAA

>member
-45 ITNSAAPLRSQLK
+45 ITSSAAPLKKQMK
-58 GIRDLMALMNFHGLE
+58 DIKDLMAQMNFHGLE
-73 GDPSYIEMADQI
+73 NDSSYTKMAEKI
-85 GKIKDALSATNDAIK
+85 GEIRDAYDAAGESQK
-100 LFGDG
+100 FFGDG
-105 QYKLIAVMNSFEAVA
+105 QYKLQAVMNSLEAVA
-120 GATSIATGAMSLFGA
+120 GATSIATGAMSLFGT

-161 RVLDKDSAMMLRI
+161 MVLDKDSAMMLRI
-174 RHIRTLALA
+174 RQIRTLALA
-183 AAKDVDTAETTKNT
+183 AAKEVDTAETTKNT
-197 LAMGAN
+197 LATRAN
-203 TVATTANTAAQKAWN
+203 TVATTANTIAQKAWN
-218 VAKAIAKALLGDW
+218 VAKAVAKALLGDW
-231 TGWLLLGAVALGG
+231 TGLLLVGAVALGG

-316 ELNDTINSVADAEKF
+316 ELNDDINSVADAEKF
-331 LNEQTNKYIQAI
+331 LNKQSKKYIQAI
-343 EARAQATAS
+343 EARAQATAA
-352 YNQMIKV
+352 YNQIIKV

-392 EFLSAYKHYYGK
+392 EFLLAYKHYYGK

-419 LPKTTAAIVN
+419 LPQTTAAIVN
-429 KFRNDSSILKK
+429 KFRNDSAVIKN
-440 QQLITAS
+440 QQLKTAS
-447 YNKALSDTKQLS
+447 YNKALSDTKYLT
-459 QIGADAAAKIDKLGD
+459 QIGADAAAKIDELGD
-474 SAKGASD
+474 AAKGASD
-481 NITDMNSKRAS
+481 NITDMTSDRAS
-492 RTTSTTN
+492 ITTN
-499 DNVRKLDTEKIGD
+499 DKVRKLDREKIED
-512 SIVESIKKRNFSN
+512 FTLKSIKERNFSN

-544 GYDVSDIKT
+544 GYNASNVNR
-553 ESTDIQRREIQRLN
+553 ESVNIQRREIQKLDEIQKIQDEFQLT
-567 RIKQIQDAYGQY
+567 IKQYNQGVIKYEKYLSAY
-579 LVMFDKGAINIDYL
+579 KNT
-593 NDMHQKAQTA
+593 QKALKQI
-603 LNQLGSDIVIDKYSG
+603 GSDIVIDKYSG
-618 EIKGKGVVQLEQLK
+618 EIKGTEAIKLELLK

-644 FGTLYTQIDAINT
+644 FGTLHSQIDAINT
-657 LLHSTTQDSD
+657 LLNSTTQDSD

-674 NDRNVGAIAA
+674 NDRNVGTIAA

>member
-45 ITNSAAPLRSQLK
+45 ITSSAAPLKKQMK
-58 GIRDLMALMNFHGLE
+58 DIKDLMAQMNFHGLE
-73 GDPSYIEMADQI
+73 NDSSYTKMAEKI
-85 GKIKDALSATNDAIK
+85 GEIRDAYDAAGESQRF
-100 LFGDG
+100 FGDG
-105 QYKLIAVMNSFEAVA
+105 QYKLQAVMNSLEAVA

-161 RVLDKDSAMMLRI
+161 NVLDKDSAMMLRI
-174 RHIRTLALA
+174 RQIRTLALA

-197 LAMGAN
+197 LATGAN
-203 TVATTANTAAQKAWN
+203 TVATTANTIAQKAWN
-218 VAKAIAKALLGDW
+218 VAKAVAKALLGDW
-231 TGWLLLGAVALGG
+231 TGLLLVGAVALGG
-244 YAIATAGSTKE
+244 YAIATANSTKE
-255 TEKETAATKRAKT
+255 TEKETEATKRAKT
-268 AKQQYLEEAASSAGK
+268 AKQQYLEEVASSTGK
-283 LIGQYKMLQIQW
+283 LIGQYKVLQIQW
-295 NNLKTEGEKNQFLK
+295 NNLKTDGEKTEWIK
-309 DNISLFK
+309 DNASKFNELGIS
-316 ELNDTINSVADAEKF
+316 INNVAKAEDVFVKKTEKF
-331 LNEQTNKYIQAI
+331 QQAI
-343 EARAQATAS
+343 KLRAQAAAAYS
-352 YNQMIKV
+352 QIVKV
-359 WEEHYKR
+359 WEEYYNKVV
-366 ISAYE
+366 AAD
-371 NSRAGGGYYSEVKA
+371 NSVAGGGYYTR
-385 GDKVSKE
+385 
-392 EFLSAYKHYYGK
+392 
-404 EFDGSDISIYKFMAQ
+404 AQ
-419 LPKTTAAIVN
+419 VGHQTTGRELTAAYSKYAYIKPLKEWEN
-429 KFRNDSSILKK
+429 NPDKLFTIRTENIAPLNALRNSEAISKNQK
-440 QQLITAS
+440 Q
-447 YNKALSDTKQLS
+447 N
-459 QIGADAAAKIDKLGD
+459 AAALEKATNATDFLTQSMSYANEELKRLGTTVE
-474 SAKGASD
+474 GTTD
-481 NITDMNSKRAS
+481 NISNRATI
-492 RTTSTTN
+492 TTSTN
-499 DNVRKLDTEKIGD
+499 DNVSKID
-512 SIVESIKKRNFSN
+512 NSYIQKQILKSIDERDFSN
-525 DLSPESLVGLVK
+525 DLSMESAAKLLLANAKLAPTNIKYKSDEQLLELEKIQKTYRGEIDKFIRGIIDIDQRIKAFNNAGEALKRIGL
-537 ANNFDLK
+537 N
-544 GYDVSDIKT
+544 DVSLDFGNGDIISIK
-553 ESTDIQRREIQRLN
+553 ST
-567 RIKQIQDAYGQY
+567 Y
-579 LVMFDKGAINIDYL
+579 
-593 NDMHQKAQTA
+593 
-603 LNQLGSDIVIDKYSG
+603 IDK
-618 EIKGKGVVQLEQLK
+618 VNA
-632 SARELVQGLSGD
+632 AREAIQGLSGD
-644 FGTLYTQIDAINT
+644 YGILYNQIDTINA
-657 LLHSTTQDSD
+657 LLNSSSKNSD
-667 GNLIPNV
+667 GDLVPNV
-674 NDRNVGAIAA
+674 NDRNVGTIAA

>member
-45 ITNSAAPLRSQLK
+45 IINSVAPLTSQLK
-58 GIRDLMALMNFHGLE
+58 GIRNLMALMNFHGLE

-85 GKIKDALSATNDAIK
+85 GKIKDALGATHDAIK

-120 GATSIATGAMSLFGA
+120 GATSIATGAMSLFGT

-161 RVLDKDSAMMLRI
+161 KVLDKDSAMMLRI
-174 RHIRTLALA
+174 RQIRTLALA
-183 AAKDVDTAETTKNT
+183 DAKDVDTAETTKNT
-197 LAMGAN
+197 LATGAN
-203 TVATTANTAAQKAWN
+203 TVATNANTAAQKAWN

-268 AKQQYLEEAASSAGK
+268 AKQQYLEEVASSAGK
-283 LIGQYKMLQIQW
+283 LIGKYKVLQIQW
-295 NNLKTEGEKNQFLK
+295 KNLKTEGEKIQWIK
-309 DNISLFK
+309 DNTSSFNELSLA
-316 ELNDTINSVADAEKF
+316 INGIKDAEDVF
-331 LNEQTNKYIQAI
+331 VNNTQKYLQAI
-343 EARAQATAS
+343 TARAQATAA
-352 YNQMIKV
+352 YNQMVKV
-359 WEEHYKR
+359 WEEHYNR

-404 EFDGSDISIYKFMAQ
+404 EFDGSDISVYKFMAQ
-419 LPKTTAAIVN
+419 LPQTTAAIVN
-429 KFRNDSSILKK
+429 KFRNDSSIIKK

-447 YNKALSDTKQLS
+447 YNKALSDTKYLT
-459 QIGADAAAKIDKLGD
+459 QIATDAAAKIDELGEA
-474 SAKGASD
+474 SKRASD
-481 NITDMNSKRAS
+481 NITDTTSNRAS
-492 RTTSTTN
+492 RTTN

-544 GYDVSDIKT
+544 GYNASNANR
-553 ESTDIQRREIQRLN
+553 ESANIQRREIQKLDEIQKIQDEFQLI
-567 RIKQIQDAYGQY
+567 IKQYNQGVIKYEKYLSAY
-579 LVMFDKGAINIDYL
+579 KNA
-593 NDMHQKAQTA
+593 QKALKQI
-603 LNQLGSDIVIDKYSG
+603 GSDIVIDKYSG
-618 EIKGKGVVQLEQLK
+618 EIKGTEAIKLELLK

-674 NDRNVGAIAA
+674 NDRNVGTIAA

>member
-45 ITNSAAPLRSQLK
+45 ITSSAAPLKKQMK
-58 GIRDLMALMNFHGLE
+58 YIKDLMAEMNFYGLE
-73 GDPSYIEMADQI
+73 NDSSYTKMAEKI
-85 GKIKDALSATNDAIK
+85 GEIRDAYDAAEESQRF
-100 LFGDG
+100 FGDG
-105 QYKLIAVMNSFEAVA
+105 QYKLQAVMNSLEAVA
-120 GATSIATGAMSLFGA
+120 GATSIATGAMSLFGT

-174 RHIRTLALA
+174 RQIRTLALA
-183 AAKDVDTAETTKNT
+183 DAKDVDTAETTKNT
-197 LAMGAN
+197 LATGAN
-203 TVATTANTAAQKAWN
+203 TVETTANTIAQKEWN
-218 VAKAIAKALLGDW
+218 VAKAVAKALLCDW
-231 TGWLLLGAVALGG
+231 TGLLLVGAVALGG

-255 TEKETAATKRAKT
+255 TEKETEATKRAKT

-343 EARAQATAS
+343 EARAQATAA
-352 YNQMIKV
+352 YNQIIKV

-371 NSRAGGGYYSEVKA
+371 NSRSGGGYYSEVKA
-385 GDKVSKE
+385 GNKVSKE
-392 EFLSAYKHYYGK
+392 EFLLAYKHYYGK

-429 KFRNDSSILKK
+429 KFRNDSSVIKK
-440 QQLITAS
+440 QQLITDS
-447 YNKALSDTKQLS
+447 YNKALSDTKQLT
-459 QIGADAAAKIDKLGD
+459 QIAKDAAAKIDELGD
-474 SAKGASD
+474 SAKWASD
-481 NITDMNSKRAS
+481 NITDTTSNRAT
-492 RTTSTTN
+492 RTTSTN
-499 DNVRKLDTEKIGD
+499 DNVSKLDTEKIGD
-512 SIVESIKKRNFSN
+512 SIVESIKERNFSN
-525 DLSPESLVGLVK
+525 DLSPEALVSLVK
-537 ANNFDLK
+537 ANDFNLK
-544 GYDVSDIKT
+544 GWDVSDVKT
-553 ESTDIQRREIQRLN
+553 ESTDIQRREVQRLN

-593 NDMHQKAQTA
+593 NDMYQKAQTA

-657 LLHSTTQDSD
+657 LLHSTTQDSE

-674 NDRNVGAIAA
+674 NDRNVGTIAA

>member
-45 ITNSAAPLRSQLK
+45 IINSVAPLRSQLK

-85 GKIKDALSATNDAIK
+85 GKIKDALSATDDAIK

-161 RVLDKDSAMMLRI
+161 KVLDKDSAMMLRI

-203 TVATTANTAAQKAWN
+203 STAVAANTAAQKAWN

-255 TEKETAATKRAKT
+255 TEKETEATKRAKT

-295 NNLKTEGEKNQFLK
+295 NNLKTDGEKNQFLK

-316 ELNDTINSVADAEKF
+316 ELNDSINSVADAEKF
-331 LNEQTNKYIQAI
+331 LNKQSKKYIQAI
-343 EARAQATAS
+343 EARAQATAA
-352 YNQMIKV
+352 YNQIIKV

-366 ISAYE
+366 VSAYE
-371 NSRAGGGYYSEVKA
+371 NSRSGGGYYSEVKA

-419 LPKTTAAIVN
+419 FPKTTAAIVN
-429 KFRNDSSILKK
+429 KFRNDSSIIKK

-447 YNKALSDTKQLS
+447 YNKALSDTKYLS
-459 QIGADAAAKIDKLGD
+459 QSASDAAAKLDELGEA
-474 SAKGASD
+474 SKGAAN
-481 NITDMNSKRAS
+481 NITDTTSNRAS
-492 RTTSTTN
+492 ITTN
-499 DNVRKLDTEKIGD
+499 NDERKIDTNWIQKQISK
-512 SIVESIKKRNFSN
+512 SIDERDFSN
-525 DLSPESLVGLVK
+525 DFSLESASKFLLSNAALAG
-537 ANNFDLK
+537 
-544 GYDVSDIKT
+544 
-553 ESTDIQRREIQRLN
+553 TDITRNRDYQQAKFISEIY
-567 RIKQIQDAYGQY
+567 K
-579 LVMFDKGAINIDYL
+579 
-593 NDMHQKAQTA
+593 
-603 LNQLGSDIVIDKYSG
+603 NQLDLHRKRLIGDTEMDAARKNFIQAMAQVDTTIEVDLATGEWGGIDF
-618 EIKGKGVVQLEQLK
+618 LK
-632 SARELVQGLSGD
+632 SLNLEPARELVQGLSGD

-657 LLHSTTQDSD
+657 LLHSTINKGD
-667 GNLIPNV
+667 GVILPNV
-674 NDRNVGAIAA
+674 NDRNAGTIAA

-713 AIGQLATSFAAAM
+713 AIGQLATSFAGAM